1 MRQLRYSEADFSTKL
16 RFEVTSLCAASRS
29 ALLAYSRARRCS
41 SSTVRSGYL
50 LISAKYMASEPVL
63 DGRAD
68 GCMVPPGSERCR
80 CHEQVGCHRG
90 RTAVHRGL
98 TCSSWMYVRRPV
110 RTACLPAR

>member
-1 MRQLRYSEADFSTKL
+1 YDRYSYATLTTKRRL
-16 RFEVTSLCAASRS
+16 EVTSLCAASRS

-50 LISAKYMASEPVL
+50 LISARYMASEPVL

-68 GCMVPPGSERCR
+68 GCMVPPDSERCR
-80 CHEQVGCHRG
+80 CQEQVGCHRG
-90 RTAVHRGL
+90 RTAIHRGS
-98 TCSSWMYVRRPV
+98 TSSSRLYVPRPV

>member
-16 RFEVTSLCAASRS
+16 RFEVTSLWDASRF

-50 LISAKYMASEPVL
+50 LISARYMASEPVL

-68 GCMVPPGSERCR
+68 GCMVPPGLNGPACEEQLRC
-80 CHEQVGCHRG
+80 QWGGHRLSQGLDGGSCDVRVAG
-90 RTAVHRGL
+90 R
-98 TCSSWMYVRRPV
+98 
-110 RTACLPAR
+110 